1 MIQANETLIQDL
13 IQKRRELHQYPEVAF
28 EEKETTR
35 RLTNW
40 LEEAGIP
47 VLPLNLETGVVA
59 EITGAHPGPV
69 IALRSDID
77 ALPVTEETNLSFES
91 KVPGKMHACGHDF
104 HMAAILGAALLLNEQ
119 KENLHGSVR
128 ILFQPA
134 EEVAEGAEWIT
145 ERGALEGVSAIFGMH
160 NKPDLPVG
168 TIGIKS
174 GSLMASV
181 DRFEITFKGVGGHAG
196 IPHETVDP
204 IIIASQY
211 VLAAQTILARKIDL
225 FHNAVLSITHIE
237 GGSTW
242 NVIPDTVM
250 LEGTVRT
257 FQPEARQQIEYWMKK
272 MAESTAEGQG
282 GKVDFSW
289 MPKMPTVQNDTAYK
303 EVLWQTAA
311 ELGYKPIEAEPSSGG
326 EDFAFYQEH
335 VPGFFVWMGSNG
347 AKQWHHPEFTVDEAA
362 IKVASEYFA
371 NLAVNVLDNAKNR
384 K

>member
-47 VLPLNLETGVVA
+47 ILPLNLETGVVA

-181 DRFEITFKGVGGHAG
+181 DRFKITFKGIGGHAG

-282 GKVDFSW
+282 GKVEFSW

-303 EVLWQTAA
+303 EVLWQTAV

>member
-1 MIQANETLIQDL
+1 
-13 IQKRRELHQYPEVAF
+13 
-28 EEKETTR
+28 
-35 RLTNW
+35 
-40 LEEAGIP
+40 
-47 VLPLNLETGVVA
+47 
-59 EITGAHPGPV
+59 
-69 IALRSDID
+69 
-77 ALPVTEETNLSFES
+77 
-91 KVPGKMHACGHDF
+91 PGKMHACGHDF

-347 AKQWHHPEFTVDEAA
+347 AKQWHHPE
-362 IKVASEYFA
+362 
-371 NLAVNVLDNAKNR
+371 
-384 K
+384 

>member
-104 HMAAILGAALLLNEQ
+104 HMAATLGAALLLNEQ